1 MALNF
6 QYGALDKRFC
16 SMERVK
22 LVNKFVQQLLI
33 KTYILTQNSTPAPP
47 IPEPD
52 YSMSESDDENSVKP
66 KCEPAPPAETSA
78 NSNAR

>member
-1 MALNF
+1 MLF
-6 QYGALDKRFC
+6 LK
-16 SMERVK
+16 S
-22 LVNKFVQQLLI
+22 
-33 KTYILTQNSTPAPP
+33 QNSTPAPP

-66 KCEPAPPAETSA
+66 KSEPAMPAETSA